1 MQTAPPARTPPPP
14 QPPRSLSS
22 PRRPSPARPPCCG
35 HRTRRSPTPRAGS
48 RCSSRTNARSSPTP
62 RAGSRVDLAAATSS
76 SSRCRCF
83 ATGEPHSTPLATLC
97 DDYAGPGCAT
107 AHCAPHV
114 NPVTALREALL
125 HHATAKRSDPGAQC
139 RLGIVKQTG
148 ELGMPSDV
156 QDALCWLQRAA
167 DQGHPP
173 AKRALRKMRKMLAR
187 QLTHVSHDSA
197 GNIRKEGK
205 RRRKGWRECAVCL
218 QLHPGR
224 RFKHRRFQS
233 CNGNTTVRHG
243 RLLCARCAAR
253 LNTCPLCR
261 APNNTEPVQPWPRGW
276 QSTYV
281 NPVRSTFLFTPQRP
295 AATVPPRKSPV
306 AARWPSTPPPQHQ
319 SFYVWPLFELFCRR
333 TSQG

>member
-1 MQTAPPARTPPPP
+1 M
-14 QPPRSLSS
+14 
-22 PRRPSPARPPCCG
+22 
-35 HRTRRSPTPRAGS
+35 
-48 RCSSRTNARSSPTP
+48 
-62 RAGSRVDLAAATSS
+62 
-76 SSRCRCF
+76 
-83 ATGEPHSTPLATLC
+83 
-97 DDYAGPGCAT
+97 
-107 AHCAPHV
+107 
-114 NPVTALREALL
+114 TALREALL

-139 RLGIVKQTG
+139 RLGIMKQTG

-253 LNTCPLCR
+253 LDTCPLCR
-261 APNNTEPVQPWPRGW
+261 APSNTKPVQPSPQSVQWNARATRDGLAMALDDLEETIRNAPAWTRTSVSRGW
-276 QSTYV
+276 QSTFV
-281 NPVRSTFLFTPQRP
+281 VPVRSTFQFTPQRP